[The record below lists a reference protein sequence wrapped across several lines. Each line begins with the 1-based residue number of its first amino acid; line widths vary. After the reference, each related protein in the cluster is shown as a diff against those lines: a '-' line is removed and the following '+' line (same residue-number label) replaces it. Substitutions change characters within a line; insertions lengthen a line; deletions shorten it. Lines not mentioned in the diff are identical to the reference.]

1 MPILGSGEMKPLCFH
16 RTPLVFIVALALG
29 QPAAAQEFDF
39 DVTIDTRNLQSEAL
53 DNLSDFVQQVKQYLN
68 TNRWT
73 KDDFSP
79 VDRISATMTI
89 FFRGS
94 PSSGRYAAQ
103 VFIGSQR
110 RIWDLTSNKPTQKTS
125 ALLRIFDDNW
135 EFSYT
140 RGVPLTRN
148 EFRFDPLT
156 SFLDFY
162 AYIILGFDYDSY
174 EVSGGT
180 PFYQK
185 AMDIFNLARSGG
197 SPKGWEFPGSG
208 TYSRARLI
216 DELMNERF
224 KVFRDAIYVYHAEGL
239 DRLSTDQA
247 SALAKVY
254 AAVESIGKLRKKIN
268 QPTVVIKTF
277 FDTKY
282 LELCELFLNHP
293 DDAIYQKLS
302 SIDPSH
308 QKSYEEYQEKRRKW
322 H

>member
-1 MPILGSGEMKPLCFH
+1 MTFFVFIL
-16 RTPLVFIVALALG
+16 IVALR
-29 QPAAAQEFDF
+29 QAAASQEFDF

-68 TNRWT
+68 SNRWT
-73 KDDFSP
+73 KDDFAP
-79 VDRISATMTI
+79 VDRISATMSI

-94 PSSGRYAAQ
+94 PATGKYSAQ

-110 RIWDLTSNKPTQKTS
+110 KIWDLKSNKPTQKTS
-125 ALLRIFDDNW
+125 AVLRIMDDNW

-140 RGVPLTRN
+140 RGIPLTRN
-148 EFRFDPLT
+148 EFRFDALA

-162 AYIILGFDYDSY
+162 AYILLGFDYDSY
-174 EVSGGT
+174 DPSGGT
-180 PFYQK
+180 QFYQK
-185 AMDIFNLARSGG
+185 AMDIFNLSRSGG

-208 TYSRARLI
+208 TYSRTRLI

-224 KVFRDAIYVYHAEGL
+224 KDFREAIYVYHAEGL
-239 DRLSTDQA
+239 DRLTTDPA

-254 AAVESIGKLRKKIN
+254 SAVQSIGKLKKKIN
-268 QPTVVIKTF
+268 QPSVAIRTF

-293 DDAIYQKLS
+293 DEKIYQKLS
-302 SIDPSH
+302 AIDPSH
-308 QKSYEEYQEKRRKW
+308 QKSYQEYEEKRKK
-322 H
+322 

>member
-1 MPILGSGEMKPLCFH
+1 MVFFILVLIIALTQSGL
-16 RTPLVFIVALALG
+16 
-29 QPAAAQEFDF
+29 AQEFDC
-39 DVTIDTRNLQSEAL
+39 DVTINTQQLPSEAL

-73 KDDFSP
+73 KDDFAP
-79 VDRISATMTI
+79 IDRISVTMTI

-94 PSSGRYAAQ
+94 PTTGRYSAQ

-110 RIWDLTSNKPTQKTS
+110 KIWDLKSNKPTQKTS

-140 RGVPLTRN
+140 RGIPLTRN
-148 EFRFDPLT
+148 EFRFDALA

-162 AYIILGFDYDSY
+162 AYVILGFDYDSY
-174 EVSGGT
+174 EPAGGT

-185 AMDIFNLARSGG
+185 AMDIFNLSRSGG
-197 SPKGWEFPGSG
+197 SPRGWEFPGSG

-216 DELMNERF
+216 DELVSERM
-224 KVFRDAIYVYHAEGL
+224 KDLRDAIYVYHAEGL
-239 DRLSTDQA
+239 DRLSTDPA

-254 AAVESIGKLRKKIN
+254 TAVESIGKLKKRIN
-268 QPTVVIKTF
+268 QPSVAIKTF

-282 LELCELFLNHP
+282 LELCELFLNYP
-293 DDAIYQKLS
+293 DDTIYQKLS
-302 SIDPSH
+302 AIDPSH
-308 QKSYEEYQEKRRKW
+308 QKSYEEYQKKRNK
-322 H
+322 